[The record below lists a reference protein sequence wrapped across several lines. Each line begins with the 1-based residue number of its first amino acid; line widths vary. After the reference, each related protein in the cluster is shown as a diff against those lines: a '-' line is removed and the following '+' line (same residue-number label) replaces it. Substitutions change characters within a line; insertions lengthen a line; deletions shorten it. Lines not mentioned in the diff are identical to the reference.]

1 MRARAREWPSI
12 RSLSRCLEAVFFHP
26 SALVNSRPG
35 SAPWYGEL
43 ASGRI
48 YTQSDPIG
56 LAGGINTYAY
66 VGGNPISNVD
76 PTGLMG
82 QGAGTSG
89 SAGGGSSC
97 TCKASGPGYWNR
109 VMENYQQT
117 TDILPW
123 WTSLPGLN
131 PLTPFTTGAVANA
144 VGGLTFWQAE
154 AYRGTTLIG
163 HARLAAG
170 VTSVINGTL
179 VMGALHT
186 GMLAGSMVSPRVI
199 QQTINDMQC
208 R

>member
-1 MRARAREWPSI
+1 MRARAKTIDRRERLFFI
-12 RSLSRCLEAVFFHP
+12 RPQALEA
-26 SALVNSRPG
+26 SSKNGLTYDGWS
-35 SAPWYGEL
+35 
-43 ASGRI
+43 SG
-48 YTQSDPIG
+48 PI
-56 LAGGINTYAY
+56 IYAY

-144 VGGLTFWQAE
+144 VGGLTFGQAE